1 MEKVY
6 FCTQETEKE
15 LLPDMEY
22 ERTMKKNILMV
33 LLVLFTLSS
42 CGSSEPEWAD
52 PEAHEKTEQLQ
63 QQYTPFIVGT
73 WHIEGTGDKQRYFE
87 QLTFNADGTLSGM
100 RKWQTRELVS
110 INGEAQYTDWE
121 NITPTNG
128 AFKGTWSLIWERNDK
143 EVGENRLFLYAEY
156 DETDIVSYLPYS
168 IIARFYSADS
178 TTLRFAG
185 YWQDGDGWTNYVRGE
200 AEPSF

>member
-185 YWQDGDGWTNYVRGE
+185 YWQDGDGWTNYERGE

>member
-1 MEKVY
+1 
-6 FCTQETEKE
+6 
-15 LLPDMEY
+15 
-22 ERTMKKNILMV
+22 MKKNILMV

-73 WHIEGTGDKQRYFE
+73 WHIEGIGDKQRYFE

-100 RKWQTRELVS
+100 RKWQMRKLVT
-110 INGEAQYTDWE
+110 INGEAQYSDWE
-121 NITPTNG
+121 NNTPTNG
-128 AFKGTWSLIWERNDK
+128 TFRGTWSLRWERNDK
-143 EVGENRLFLYAEY
+143 GVGESRLFLYAQY

-168 IIARFYSADS
+168 TNARFYSADA

-185 YWQDGDGWTNYVRGE
+185 YWQDSDGQTNYQRGE